1 MKLQKLFYVI
11 LYFKRFN
18 FSLLKLN
25 NLLKKREND
34 HQEHLLNLRKFS
46 LIVHT
51 FSTTYASQ
59 FLHEKHKKEKKNN
72 SLTWQVSYIL
82 FVADNYQLLL
92 IYTATHVSYRDES
105 E

>member
-51 FSTTYASQ
+51 FSTIYASQ
-59 FLHEKHKKEKKNN
+59 FLHEKHKKEKKITVSHGKSHIF
-72 SLTWQVSYIL
+72 SLWQAIIN
-82 FVADNYQLLL
+82 FC
-92 IYTATHVSYRDES
+92 
-105 E
+105 

>member
-34 HQEHLLNLRKFS
+34 QERISRTSLKSSKILTHSSYFLNYLRFTIPSRK
-46 LIVHT
+46 T
-51 FSTTYASQ
+51 
-59 FLHEKHKKEKKNN
+59 
-72 SLTWQVSYIL
+72 
-82 FVADNYQLLL
+82 
-92 IYTATHVSYRDES
+92 
-105 E
+105 